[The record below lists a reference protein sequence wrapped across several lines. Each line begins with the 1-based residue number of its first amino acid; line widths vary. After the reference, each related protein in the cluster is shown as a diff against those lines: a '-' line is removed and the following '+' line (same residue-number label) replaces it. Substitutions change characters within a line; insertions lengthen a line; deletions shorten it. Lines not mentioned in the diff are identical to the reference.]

1 MGRIVTRSYD
11 IFIGSFVP
19 GTSLLHR
26 LDPRTKLAG
35 LLVLLTLAFSLTSAE
50 NVAVSI
56 LCATG
61 IAISSKAGYGVW
73 MVTLRRFRW
82 MLSLVLILNLFFVRE
97 GAPVTIG
104 NVELPFTHYGIER
117 AVVLTIQLT
126 AAIVLSMSFTLTTS
140 PLDIAKGFSTAARR
154 FRNRFSVDDIGMVL
168 LLAMRFIP
176 LLQQEVRTI
185 VEAQKARGVEF
196 GRGRL
201 ISRAS
206 NLAAVLVPALSASF
220 RRADTVALAM
230 TARGFEPGKP
240 RSEFRPLRFS
250 ALDLYIGALI
260 AVYTTGQII
269 LASQS

>member
-1 MGRIVTRSYD
+1 VTRSYD

-19 GTSLLHR
+19 GASVLHR
-26 LDPRTKLAG
+26 LDPRTKLVC
-35 LLVLLTLAFSLTSAE
+35 LLVLLTVVFSLTSAT
-50 NVAVSI
+50 NAALSLV
-56 LCATG
+56 CAIG
-61 IAISSKAGYGVW
+61 MAIFSKAGCGVW
-73 MVTLRRFRW
+73 MITLRRFRW
-82 MLSLVLILNLFFVRE
+82 MLFLVLILNLFFVRE
-97 GAPVTIG
+97 GAPVLLG
-104 NVELPFTHYGIER
+104 NVELPFTHDGVER

-140 PLDIAKGFSTAARR
+140 PLDITKGFSTAARR
-154 FRNRFSVDDIGMVL
+154 FRKRFPVDDIGIVL

-201 ISRAS
+201 LSRAS
-206 NLAAVLVPALSASF
+206 NLASVLVPALSASF

-230 TARGFEPGKP
+230 TARGFEPGRP

-250 ALDLYIGALI
+250 ALDTYAGVFIALY
-260 AVYTTGQII
+260 VTGQLI

>member
-1 MGRIVTRSYD
+1 MTRSYD

-19 GTSLLHR
+19 GTSVLHR

-35 LLVLLTLAFSLTSAE
+35 LLVLLTVVFSLTSAT
-50 NVAVSI
+50 NVAVS
-56 LCATG
+56 LVCAVG
-61 IAISSKAGYGVW
+61 MAVSSKAGYGVW
-73 MVTLRRFRW
+73 MVTLRRFKW
-82 MLSLVLILNLFFVRE
+82 MLFLVLILNILFVRE
-97 GAPVTIG
+97 GAPVTPG
-104 NVELPFTHYGIER
+104 NVGLPFTYDGLER
-117 AVVLTIQLT
+117 AAVLTIQLT

-140 PLDIAKGFSTAARR
+140 PLDITKGFSTATRR
-154 FRNRFSVDDIGMVL
+154 FRNRFPVDDIGIVL

-201 ISRAS
+201 VSRAS

-230 TARGFEPGKP
+230 TARGFEPGRP

-250 ALDLYIGALI
+250 ALDMYAGVFI
-260 AVYTTGQII
+260 AVYAAGQII